1 MAEACLE
8 DCENH
13 FGGSCINMQ
22 ACVILWLKSL
32 LRLRVVWMAQIPVE
46 NSGGVILLGTKDAV
60 TCRVCYIHRYQLFL
74 DLSRWTFHILYIH
87 YYLDVCTHLT
97 MYSPKHQMS
106 QLVIIPARALPPCN
120 HDHWMIVFEALW
132 YTNSYV
138 YVNLQSQY
146 IYIYIYIYAYA
157 NHPSQHSP
165 TTKACILFSLY
176 RLIGEGLSENCENS
190 RSAYLSDMSG
200 KPDPILNGVFSLM
213 AAITKPK
220 EPKDIVFLVSDH
232 ICENMCTPTLAV

>member
-1 MAEACLE
+1 MHFSTKPPPSAQCYPKEPPPSAQGYTICAKCTYILQPPCTPKKVRPSHFAKVPFFSDRTNAYFLIVKQTLHVIIKTKQEICICHMAEACLE

-60 TCRVCYIHRYQLFL
+60 TCRVCYIHIYKLFL

-97 MYSPKHQMS
+97 MYSPKQQMS

-138 YVNLQSQY
+138 YVNLQSH
-146 IYIYIYIYAYA
+146 IYI
-157 NHPSQHSP
+157 
-165 TTKACILFSLY
+165 
-176 RLIGEGLSENCENS
+176 
-190 RSAYLSDMSG
+190 
-200 KPDPILNGVFSLM
+200 
-213 AAITKPK
+213 
-220 EPKDIVFLVSDH
+220 
-232 ICENMCTPTLAV
+232 